1 MVVRGTQPWLGP
13 AELAQGQQQRR
24 LMPPWAGQGLNTGIR
39 DATNIAWKIAAVIN
53 KGADPG
59 ILATYDA
66 ERRPHA
72 QAMIDL
78 STAP

>member
-1 MVVRGTQPWLGP
+1 
-13 AELAQGQQQRR
+13 
-24 LMPPWAGQGLNTGIR
+24 MPPWARQGLNAGIR
-39 DATNIAWKIAAVIN
+39 DATNVAWKIAAVIS

-59 ILATYDA
+59 ILASYDT

-78 STAP
+78 STMPPSSETCWN